1 MSAMSRRREHAT
13 TRRGFLQ
20 LAGTS
25 ASLVALAELR
35 ALPAAAVATPG
46 GPFFAPPEAEVLTQV
61 VERLVASDDRE
72 APAVR
77 DTETMTTI
85 ERVCGGLGAS
95 VTAPLPWL
103 LRAVEFGPILFDWT
117 PSRFTRL
124 DAKGQDAALRG
135 WMTSRLALRR
145 QGFQALRNLAFLG
158 YYTQPATW
166 PGIGYAGPLLVTP
179 DEAGARTGLPLVNP
193 DAAGAP

>member
-1 MSAMSRRREHAT
+1 MKHEHAT

-25 ASLVALAELR
+25 ASLAALAQLR
-35 ALPAAAVATPG
+35 ALPAAGVAAPG
-46 GPFFAPPEAEVLTQV
+46 GPFFAPADTEVLTQV
-61 VERLVASDDRE
+61 VERLVASDDGE

-77 DTETMTTI
+77 ETDTMRTI
-85 ERVCGGLGAS
+85 DRICGGLDAS
-95 VTAPLPWL
+95 VTSALPWL
-103 LRAVEFGPILFDWT
+103 LRAVELGPILFDWT

-124 DAKGQDAALRG
+124 DADGQDAALRG

-179 DEAGARTGLPLVNP
+179 DEAGARAPLPVTPDETG
-193 DAAGAP
+193 AR

>member
-1 MSAMSRRREHAT
+1 MNTMRRLHEHAT

-25 ASLVALAELR
+25 ASLVALAQLR
-35 ALPAAAVATPG
+35 ALPAAGVATGG
-46 GPFFAPPEAEVLTQV
+46 GPFFAPAETEVLTQV

-77 DTETMTTI
+77 DTETMATI
-85 ERVCGGLGAS
+85 DRICGDLDAS
-95 VTAPLPWL
+95 VTGPLPWL

-117 PSRFTRL
+117 PSRFTHL
-124 DAKGQDAALRG
+124 DADRQDASLRG

-158 YYTQPATW
+158 YYAQPAAW

-179 DEAGARTGLPLVNP
+179 NEADIR
-193 DAAGAP
+193 